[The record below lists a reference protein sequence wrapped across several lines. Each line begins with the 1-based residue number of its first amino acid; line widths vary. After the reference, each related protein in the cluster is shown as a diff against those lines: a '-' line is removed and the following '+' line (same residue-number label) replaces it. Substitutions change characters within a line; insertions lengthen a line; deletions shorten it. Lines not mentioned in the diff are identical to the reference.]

1 MLIGQ
6 RIRELRE
13 AKKLSQ
19 GEIEERTGLLRVYTS
34 RVENGHI
41 VPTLE
46 TLEKY
51 ALALEVPLYR
61 LFYDGDGP
69 PQMPKLASKEA
80 SLPVWGT
87 TRSERQWVCNF
98 VSALSRMN
106 DKQRQLLLAM
116 AQRMAGHVRAK

>member
-19 GEIEERTGLLRVYTS
+19 GEIEKRTGLLRVYTS

-61 LFYDGDGP
+61 LFYDGGP
-69 PQMPKLASKEA
+69 PRTPEFAWKEA
-80 SLPVWGT
+80 SPPVWGT
-87 TRSERQWVCNF
+87 TRSERQWVRNF
-98 VSALSRMN
+98 VSAFSRMN

-116 AQRMAGHVRAK
+116 VQRMAGQARMK